1 MLLTEYTV
9 TMIRI
14 QTLCNTLLACMVAS
28 PLAWGKT
35 LMESGDWQAIKET
48 ENGKPVCVMSAEPQ
62 KSVGKYTKRGTVL
75 AIISHRPKEKRIGEV
90 GFQAGYTFKKG
101 SEVTATI
108 DGKTT
113 FKLFTQGGHAWA
125 MDAKADQNLIKAM
138 RAGHKMVIK
147 GSSSRG
153 TLTTDTYSLK
163 GFTANLK
170 AINKACGV
178 K

>member
-1 MLLTEYTV
+1 
-9 TMIRI
+9 MIRI
-14 QTLCNTLLACMVAS
+14 ATLGKILFTCMVLS
-28 PLAWGKT
+28 PPAWGET
-35 LMESGDWQAIKET
+35 LMENGDWQAIREM

-62 KSVGKYTKRGTVL
+62 KSVGKYTRRGTVL
-75 AIISHRPKEKRIGEV
+75 AIISHRPKEKRFGEV

-101 SEVTATI
+101 SEATATI
-108 DGKTT
+108 DAKKT

-125 MDAKADQNLIKAM
+125 FDAKADKQLVAAM
-138 RAGHKMVIK
+138 RAGHTLVVK

-153 TLTTDTYSLK
+153 TLTTDAYSLK
-163 GFTANLK
+163 GFTASWK